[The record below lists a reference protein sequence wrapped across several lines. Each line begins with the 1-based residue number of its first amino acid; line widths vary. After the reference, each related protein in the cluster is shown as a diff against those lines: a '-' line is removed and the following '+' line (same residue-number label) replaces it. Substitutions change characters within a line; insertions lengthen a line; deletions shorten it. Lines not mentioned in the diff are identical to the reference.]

1 MARIPQETIDRIH
14 DTADIL
20 DVVSRYVDLKKRG
33 RNFFGL
39 CPFHNEK
46 TPSFSVAPDKG
57 IYHCFGCGNGG
68 NAVNF
73 IMEFEKISF
82 VEAIQELGDQFGVPV
97 EFTGSDDSKEFFTHL
112 YEIHQLAADLYHETL
127 FSNRGE
133 EAKKYLLDRG
143 LSEESLKL
151 FKVGLAPA
159 GSSYLWNA
167 VKVKNYSREVLEKS
181 GLFGFSNNDIYDRFR
196 SRIMFPIWNASAK
209 IIAFGGRV
217 FGTDDPAKYMN
228 SPETPLYRKSEIFY
242 GLNLTRDAIRKNECA
257 IMVEGYTDLI
267 QLFQAGIK
275 NVVAVSGTAF
285 TEKHVQQI
293 RRFSSK
299 VYLAYDG
306 DSAGIKASLRAG
318 YVLLKGGVDPHV
330 IEIPD
335 EMDPDDWIQKD
346 GGAEF
351 KSIGIEKASGL
362 LRFHLKTAGFKELSS
377 SERSNVIKEILSEA
391 AGIPDPI
398 IRQGFIKTLAQ
409 VSGVEEN
416 QMVHMFSQQLRK
428 KRPQPTSEESTKKPQ
443 LFTTVNAK
451 AELGIIKVLAGDH
464 GEAKELIR
472 EKLDMNRL
480 ENAQLKKLA
489 TLLMDK
495 AHVNPAE
502 IIAFFD
508 SAEDREMVSRI
519 LMEEDDTTEP
529 LQMAEE
535 CLKTISKVSVK
546 EKIRGLRIKIREK
559 EAAGEDAIEL
569 MIEVVQL
576 QKGIND

>member
-1 MARIPQETIDRIH
+1 VARIPQETIDRIH

-20 DVVSRYVDLKKRG
+20 DVVSRHVDLKKRG

-159 GSSYLWNA
+159 GSSHLWNA
-167 VKVKNYSREVLEKS
+167 VKVKNYSQEVLEKS
-181 GLFGFSNNDIYDRFR
+181 GLLGFSNNDIYDRFR
-196 SRIMFPIWNASAK
+196 SRIMFPIWNASGK

-257 IMVEGYTDLI
+257 IMVEG
-267 QLFQAGIK
+267 
-275 NVVAVSGTAF
+275 
-285 TEKHVQQI
+285 
-293 RRFSSK
+293 
-299 VYLAYDG
+299 
-306 DSAGIKASLRAG
+306 
-318 YVLLKGGVDPHV
+318 
-330 IEIPD
+330 
-335 EMDPDDWIQKD
+335 
-346 GGAEF
+346 
-351 KSIGIEKASGL
+351 
-362 LRFHLKTAGFKELSS
+362 
-377 SERSNVIKEILSEA
+377 
-391 AGIPDPI
+391 
-398 IRQGFIKTLAQ
+398 
-409 VSGVEEN
+409 
-416 QMVHMFSQQLRK
+416 
-428 KRPQPTSEESTKKPQ
+428 
-443 LFTTVNAK
+443 
-451 AELGIIKVLAGDH
+451 
-464 GEAKELIR
+464 
-472 EKLDMNRL
+472 
-480 ENAQLKKLA
+480 
-489 TLLMDK
+489 
-495 AHVNPAE
+495 
-502 IIAFFD
+502 
-508 SAEDREMVSRI
+508 
-519 LMEEDDTTEP
+519 
-529 LQMAEE
+529 
-535 CLKTISKVSVK
+535 
-546 EKIRGLRIKIREK
+546 
-559 EAAGEDAIEL
+559 
-569 MIEVVQL
+569 
-576 QKGIND
+576 

>member
-1 MARIPQETIDRIH
+1 
-14 DTADIL
+14 
-20 DVVSRYVDLKKRG
+20 
-33 RNFFGL
+33 
-39 CPFHNEK
+39 
-46 TPSFSVAPDKG
+46 
-57 IYHCFGCGNGG
+57 
-68 NAVNF
+68 
-73 IMEFEKISF
+73 
-82 VEAIQELGDQFGVPV
+82 
-97 EFTGSDDSKEFFTHL
+97 
-112 YEIHQLAADLYHETL
+112 
-127 FSNRGE
+127 
-133 EAKKYLLDRG
+133 
-143 LSEESLKL
+143 
-151 FKVGLAPA
+151 
-159 GSSYLWNA
+159 
-167 VKVKNYSREVLEKS
+167 
-181 GLFGFSNNDIYDRFR
+181 
-196 SRIMFPIWNASAK
+196 
-209 IIAFGGRV
+209 
-217 FGTDDPAKYMN
+217 
-228 SPETPLYRKSEIFY
+228 
-242 GLNLTRDAIRKNECA
+242 
-257 IMVEGYTDLI
+257 MVEGYTDLI

-306 DSAGIKASLRAG
+306 DSAGIKAALRAG

-335 EMDPDDWIQKD
+335 GMDPDDWIQKD

-362 LRFHLKTAGFKELSS
+362 LRFHLKTAGFKDLSS

-428 KRPQPTSEESTKKPQ
+428 KRSQPTSKESTKKPQ

-480 ENAQLKKLA
+480 ENVQLKKLA

-502 IIAFFD
+502 IIAVFD

-535 CLKTISKVSVK
+535 CLKTISKVSIK
-546 EKIRGLRIKIREK
+546 EKIRSLRIKIREK
-559 EAAGEDAIEL
+559 EAADEDAIDL
-569 MIEVVQL
+569 MMEVVQL

>member
-1 MARIPQETIDRIH
+1 
-14 DTADIL
+14 
-20 DVVSRYVDLKKRG
+20 
-33 RNFFGL
+33 
-39 CPFHNEK
+39 
-46 TPSFSVAPDKG
+46 
-57 IYHCFGCGNGG
+57 
-68 NAVNF
+68 
-73 IMEFEKISF
+73 
-82 VEAIQELGDQFGVPV
+82 
-97 EFTGSDDSKEFFTHL
+97 
-112 YEIHQLAADLYHETL
+112 
-127 FSNRGE
+127 
-133 EAKKYLLDRG
+133 
-143 LSEESLKL
+143 
-151 FKVGLAPA
+151 
-159 GSSYLWNA
+159 
-167 VKVKNYSREVLEKS
+167 
-181 GLFGFSNNDIYDRFR
+181 
-196 SRIMFPIWNASAK
+196 
-209 IIAFGGRV
+209 
-217 FGTDDPAKYMN
+217 MN

-306 DSAGIKASLRAG
+306 DSAGIKAALRAG

-335 EMDPDDWIQKD
+335 GMDPDDWIQKD

-362 LRFHLKTAGFKELSS
+362 LRFHLKTAGFKDLSS
-377 SERSNVIKEILSEA
+377 PERSNVIKEILSEA

-428 KRPQPTSEESTKKPQ
+428 KRSQPTSKESTKKPQ

-480 ENAQLKKLA
+480 ENVQLKKLA

-502 IIAFFD
+502 IIAVFD

-535 CLKTISKVSVK
+535 CLKTISKVSIK

-559 EAAGEDAIEL
+559 EAADEDAKDL
-569 MIEVVQL
+569 MMEVVQL

>member
-1 MARIPQETIDRIH
+1 
-14 DTADIL
+14 
-20 DVVSRYVDLKKRG
+20 
-33 RNFFGL
+33 
-39 CPFHNEK
+39 
-46 TPSFSVAPDKG
+46 
-57 IYHCFGCGNGG
+57 
-68 NAVNF
+68 
-73 IMEFEKISF
+73 MEC
-82 VEAIQELGDQFGVPV
+82 
-97 EFTGSDDSKEFFTHL
+97 
-112 YEIHQLAADLYHETL
+112 
-127 FSNRGE
+127 
-133 EAKKYLLDRG
+133 
-143 LSEESLKL
+143 
-151 FKVGLAPA
+151 VG
-159 GSSYLWNA
+159 
-167 VKVKNYSREVLEKS
+167 
-181 GLFGFSNNDIYDRFR
+181 
-196 SRIMFPIWNASAK
+196 K

-318 YVLLKGGVDPHV
+318 YVLLKGGVDPIV

-335 EMDPDDWIQKD
+335 GMDPDDWIQKD
-346 GGAEF
+346 GGTEF

-398 IRQGFIKTLAQ
+398 IRQDFIKTLAQ

-428 KRPQPTSEESTKKPQ
+428 KRPQSPSEESTKKPQ

-480 ENAQLKKLA
+480 ENVQLKKLA

-535 CLKTISKVSVK
+535 CLKTISKVSIK

-559 EAAGEDAIEL
+559 EAAGEDAIDL
-569 MIEVVQL
+569 MMKVVQL

>member
-20 DVVSRYVDLKKRG
+20 DVVSRHVDLKKRG

-159 GSSYLWNA
+159 GSSHLWNA
-167 VKVKNYSREVLEKS
+167 VKVKNYSQEVLEKS
-181 GLFGFSNNDIYDRFR
+181 GLLGFSNNDIYDRFR
-196 SRIMFPIWNASAK
+196 SRIMFPIWNASGK

-306 DSAGIKASLRAG
+306 DSAGIKAALRAG

-335 EMDPDDWIQKD
+335 GMDPDDWIQKD

-362 LRFHLKTAGFKELSS
+362 LRFHLKTAGFKDLSS

-428 KRPQPTSEESTKKPQ
+428 KRSQPTSKESTKKPQ

-480 ENAQLKKLA
+480 ENVQLKKLA

-508 SAEDREMVSRI
+508 SAEDREIVSRI

-535 CLKTISKVSVK
+535 CLKTISKVSIK
-546 EKIRGLRIKIREK
+546 EKIRSLRIKIREK
-559 EAAGEDAIEL
+559 EAADEDAIDL
-569 MIEVVQL
+569 MMEVVQL

>member
-1 MARIPQETIDRIH
+1 MAKIPQETIDRIH

-20 DVVSRYVDLKKRG
+20 DVVSRHVDLKKRG

-112 YEIHQLAADLYHETL
+112 FEIHQLAADLYHETL

-159 GSSYLWNA
+159 GSSHLWNA
-167 VKVKNYSREVLEKS
+167 VKVKNYSQEVLEKS
-181 GLFGFSNNDIYDRFR
+181 GLLGFSNNDIYDRFR
-196 SRIMFPIWNASAK
+196 SRIMFPIWNASGK

-306 DSAGIKASLRAG
+306 DSAGIKAALRAG

-335 EMDPDDWIQKD
+335 GMDPDDWIQKD

-351 KSIGIEKASGL
+351 NSIGIEKASGL
-362 LRFHLKTAGFKELSS
+362 LRFHLKTAGFKDLSS

-428 KRPQPTSEESTKKPQ
+428 KRSQPTSKESTKKPQ

-480 ENAQLKKLA
+480 ENVQLKKLA

-502 IIAFFD
+502 IIAVFD
-508 SAEDREMVSRI
+508 SAEDREIVSRI

-535 CLKTISKVSVK
+535 CLKTISKVSIK
-546 EKIRGLRIKIREK
+546 EKIRSLRIKIREK
-559 EAAGEDAIEL
+559 EAADEDAIDL
-569 MIEVVQL
+569 MMEVVQL

>member
-20 DVVSRYVDLKKRG
+20 DVVSRHVDLKKRG

-46 TPSFSVAPDKG
+46 TPSFSVAPEKG

-82 VEAIQELGDQFGVPV
+82 VEAIQQLGDQFGVPV
-97 EFTGSDDSKEFFTHL
+97 EFTGTDESKEFFTHL
-112 YEIHQLAADLYHETL
+112 YEIHQLATDLYHKAL

-143 LSEESLKL
+143 LSEASLKL
-151 FKVGLAPA
+151 FKVGFAPT
-159 GSSYLWNA
+159 GSSFLWNA
-167 VKVKNYSREVLEKS
+167 VKTKDYTREVLEKS
-181 GLFGFSNNDIYDRFR
+181 GLFGFSNNDVYDRFR
-196 SRIMFPIWNASAK
+196 SRIMFPISNASGK

-242 GLNLTRDAIRKNECA
+242 GLNLTRDNIRKSESA
-257 IMVEGYTDLI
+257 ILVEGYTDLI

-306 DSAGIKASLRAG
+306 DSAGIKAALRAG
-318 YVLLKGGVDPHV
+318 YVLLKGGVEPHI

-335 EMDPDDWIQKD
+335 GMDPDDWIQKD
-346 GGAEF
+346 GGKEF
-351 KSIGIEKASGL
+351 KSIGIKKASGL

-428 KRPQPTSEESTKKPQ
+428 KRSYSKQEESKNSTQ

-451 AELGIIKVLAGDH
+451 AELGIIKVLAGDNA
-464 GEAKELIR
+464 EAKELIK
-472 EKLDMNRL
+472 EKLDMNQL
-480 ENAQLKKLA
+480 ENDQLKKLA
-489 TLLMDK
+489 QLLIKK
-495 AHVNPAE
+495 AHINPAE
-502 IIAFFD
+502 IIASFD
-508 SAEDREMVSRI
+508 AAEDREIVSRI
-519 LMEEDDTTEP
+519 LMEEDELTEP
-529 LQMAEE
+529 IQMAEE
-535 CLKTISKVSVK
+535 CLNTISKVSVK

-559 EAAGEDAIEL
+559 EAEGEDAIEL
-569 MIEVVQL
+569 MMEVVQL
-576 QKGIND
+576 QKEING